1 MTKPYWFMLLEQ
13 WEPKRMGELGVTL
26 PFIVGALAYKAG
38 QTDLG
43 AQQVRNVL
51 EDITKHPVEG
61 CGTEVSWCH
70 NISAPVLNTTR
81 INAPRMNHSVAIQR
95 PSGEGESLVFGPNIC
110 SKWNSKDPSELLD
123 ILVEKAAEPVSKGR
137 YSRKAIWKADGYHE
151 YEWNDFRPNELD
163 YIQGTIITS

>member
-1 MTKPYWFMLLEQ
+1 MTKPDWFMLLEQ
-13 WEPKRMGELGVTL
+13 WKPRRMGELGVTL
-26 PFIVGALAYKAG
+26 PFIVGAWAYKAG

-61 CGTEVSWCH
+61 CVTEVSWCN

-95 PSGEGESLVFGPNIC
+95 PSPAL
-110 SKWNSKDPSELLD
+110 
-123 ILVEKAAEPVSKGR
+123 
-137 YSRKAIWKADGYHE
+137 
-151 YEWNDFRPNELD
+151 
-163 YIQGTIITS
+163 